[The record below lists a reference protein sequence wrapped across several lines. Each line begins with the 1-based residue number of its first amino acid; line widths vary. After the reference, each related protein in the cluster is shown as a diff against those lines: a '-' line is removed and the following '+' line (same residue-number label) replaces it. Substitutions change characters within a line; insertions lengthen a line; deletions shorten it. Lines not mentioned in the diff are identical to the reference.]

1 MTIRRSLVGMAAVFF
16 CSTLFTYAADTNWG
30 KWGAEDQVGTLNYI
44 TPEVIR
50 NAVSLVRKGVIYN
63 RAFPIE
69 PGQPTGP
76 SREGRIYRY
85 MFSTAQGTRQSPG
98 FAEDQLF
105 TPVHGPTHWDGLGHL
120 CGEGKLYNGY
130 DAGTYVTSAGVLRNG
145 IHNVAN
151 RMVTRG
157 VLFDIARYKGVKRLT
172 SGYVIT
178 VADMEGAARKQG
190 VSFRQGDIVLVRTG
204 ITYAWYEE
212 GNKGFLFPR
221 PGGKGWDERLPGIGW
236 GVSQWLKDIH
246 AAAVGV
252 DTVNVEVVPPEP
264 EAGQKIGQPDWDN
277 AIHYELIRNQGMML
291 LDNAYLDEL
300 AEACAADGV
309 YEFLFVGGPLN
320 LINATGSPASPLAIK

>member
-1 MTIRRSLVGMAAVFF
+1 MRSFVLVGGIFLGSAY
-16 CSTLFTYAADTNWG
+16 FTYANDTNWG
-30 KWGAEDQVGTLNYI
+30 KWGADDQVGTLNYI

-50 NAVSLVRKGVIYN
+50 HAVSLVRKGVIYHL
-63 RAFPIE
+63 AFPIE
-69 PGQPTGP
+69 PGHPTGT

-85 MFSTAQGTRQSPG
+85 MITTGQGTSLSPG

-120 CGEGKLYNGY
+120 CGDGKLYNGY
-130 DAGTYVTSAGVLRNG
+130 DARIYVTSAGVLRNG

-157 VLFDIARYKGVKRLT
+157 ILFDIARYKGVKCLPP
-172 SGYVIT
+172 GYVIT

-190 VSFRQGDIVLVRTG
+190 VSFRPGDMVLVRTG

-212 GNKGFLFPR
+212 RNKGFLFPGQ
-221 PGGKGWDERLPGIGW
+221 GGKGWVERLPGIGW
-236 GVSQWLKDIH
+236 EISQWLKDIR

-277 AIHYELIRNQGMML
+277 AIHYELIRNEGMML